1 MSPEKFQFI
10 SVIKSDDLRARKIA
24 HYTTTLLPEEITVI
38 EIEIEN
44 ANRLEVHKNKDT
56 QCI

>member
-24 HYTTTLLPEEITVI
+24 HYTTTLLPEKITVTEM
-38 EIEIEN
+38 EIERQH
-44 ANRLEVHKNKDT
+44 ARRA
-56 QCI
+56 